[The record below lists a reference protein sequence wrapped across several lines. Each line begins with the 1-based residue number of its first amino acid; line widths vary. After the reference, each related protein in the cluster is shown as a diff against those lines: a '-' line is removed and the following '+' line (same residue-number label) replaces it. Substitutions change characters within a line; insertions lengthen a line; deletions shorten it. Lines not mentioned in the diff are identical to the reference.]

1 MYYPDEVVQEV
12 LHSTNIVD
20 VISPYVHLQKRGANY
35 FGLCPFHNEKTPS
48 FSVSPQK
55 QIFYCFGCGQGGNA
69 ATFLMRYENCG
80 FQEAVQKLA
89 ERAGITLPQENRG
102 KQARILDQKKERLLE
117 VNKEAAIYYY
127 RLLRSPAGEK
137 GLRYLRDRQLTM
149 QTIHSFGLGYAD
161 GASSDLCAYLKEKG
175 FTDEELIDAGIA
187 AFDERR
193 GLHDKFWNRVM
204 FPIQDLRGRVIGF
217 GGRVMGDGKPKYLNS
232 PETLIFDKSRNLYG
246 MNQARRSR
254 KSHFILCEGYMDVI
268 AMHQAGFQEACASL
282 GTSFTTGQASLLKR
296 YSKNIYLAYDSD
308 GAGVRAA
315 VRNLGILREA
325 GMSGR
330 VINMRP
336 HKDPDE
342 FIKALGPEAFQ
353 QRIDQAENGIM
364 FEIRMMEDQYSLSD
378 PDGRTNFIHA
388 AAQRVSEI
396 EDNIECDSYIKSVS
410 AKYNTPE
417 NAFRKEVLGYRR
429 AGMAGEAAAE
439 RRRERFVV
447 EDTAGSRNGQTP
459 QERKKA
465 PLLRNERLLLTWL
478 TDEPSLIEQVLDYVG
493 PEDFEPGVHR
503 QAAEKIWQYC
513 REGKSPDEIR
523 SACGE
528 LVSSFD
534 TEEEQKEAAALF
546 STRLRSELP
555 EEDKEKALR
564 DLLIGVK
571 SGSIERRNKSA
582 EGVDGSALMTLMQDK
597 KKLQRLRTLKIA
609 L

>member
-12 LHSTNIVD
+12 LHSTDIVD

-69 ATFLMRYENCG
+69 AVFLMRYENCG
-80 FQEAVQKLA
+80 YQEAIQRLA
-89 ERAGITLPQENRG
+89 ERAGITLPQEDRG
-102 KQARILDQKKERLLE
+102 AQARILDQKKQRLLE
-117 VNKEAAIYYY
+117 VNKEAAVYYY
-127 RLLRSPAGEK
+127 KLLRSPTGER
-137 GLRYLRDRQLTM
+137 GLKYLRNRQLSM

-161 GASSDLCAYLKEKG
+161 GTNSDLCRHLKEHG

-187 AFDERR
+187 AFDEKR

-204 FPIQDLRGRVIGF
+204 FPIQDQRGRVIGF
-217 GGRVMGDGKPKYLNS
+217 GGRVMGEGKPKYLNS

-246 MNQARRSR
+246 MNQAQRSR
-254 KSHFILCEGYMDVI
+254 KSRFILCEGYMDVI

-282 GTSFTTGQASLLKR
+282 GTSFTTGQASILRR

-308 GAGVRAA
+308 GAGVKAA
-315 VRNLGILREA
+315 VRNLGILKDA

-336 HKDPDE
+336 YKDPDE

-364 FEIRMMEDQYSLSD
+364 FEIRMMEDRYTLSD
-378 PDGRTNFIHA
+378 PAGRTQFLHEA
-388 AAQRVSEI
+388 AHRVSEI

-410 AKYNTPE
+410 ARYNAPE
-417 NAFRKEVLGYRR
+417 REFRKEVFRYRK
-429 AGMAGEAAAE
+429 AGMADRAATEQRRARLAGEE
-439 RRRERFVV
+439 
-447 EDTAGSRNGQTP
+447 TARARNGQSP
-459 QERKKA
+459 QERKKE

-478 TDEPSLIEQVLDYVG
+478 TDEPSMISQVIDFIS
-493 PEDFEPGVHR
+493 PDDFEPGVHR
-503 QAAEKIWQYC
+503 QAAGRIWQYS
-513 REGKSPDEIR
+513 RDGKSPDEIR
-523 SACGE
+523 RACGE
-528 LVSSFD
+528 MVSSFD
-534 TEEEQKEAAALF
+534 TEEEQGEAAALF
-546 STRLRSELP
+546 STRLPRDLED
-555 EEDKEKALR
+555 EDKEKAIR
-564 DLLIGVK
+564 DLLVRVK
-571 SGSIERRNKSA
+571 SGSIDRRSRSSQ
-582 EGVDGSALMTLMQDK
+582 GVDAQTLMTLMQDK
-597 KKLQRLRTLKIA
+597 KKLQKLRTLKLI